1 MADGL
6 NDDLEPMEGMAAV
19 ELPSGAEFMVH
30 EQELSYFRQR
40 VAKYLSDNDFINV
53 SDFQD
58 VDRLLTL
65 ELLAHRYG
73 FWLST
78 QRDYW
83 GDPVDENSLQKHLKE
98 SSAEIRM
105 LKKEMGLDRATR
117 EKLRG
122 EDSVENYN
130 ANLRERALHFGYM
143 RDEQFAMSIELF
155 MELQAKITLHDNCT
169 EKERIERS
177 ITTEDLMNWLRETAI
192 PKFNNI
198 DLEFRKEQRMWI
210 RKM

>member
-1 MADGL
+1 MPDGI
-6 NDDLEPMEGMAAV
+6 NDDVDEMEGMAPV

-30 EQELSYFRQR
+30 NQELAYFRQR
-40 VAKYLSDNDFINV
+40 VQKYLSDNDFINV

-65 ELLAHRYG
+65 ELLSHRYG
-73 FWLST
+73 YWAST

-98 SSAEIRM
+98 LSAEIRL
-105 LKKEMGLDRATR
+105 LKKEMGLDRSTR

-130 ANLRERALHFGYM
+130 KNLRERALHFGYM
-143 RDEQFAMSIELF
+143 RNEQVAMAIELF
-155 MELQAKITLHDNCT
+155 MELQAKVILHDNCT
-169 EKERIERS
+169 EKERIERN
-177 ITTEDLMNWLRETAI
+177 ITIDDVMQWIRETAM
-192 PKFNNI
+192 PKFNKI
-198 DLEFRKEQRMWI
+198 DEAFRKEQRYWI
-210 RKM
+210 RSM